1 MISPYYRKIFE
12 EAISQGE
19 CKIKGFNADHVQRMR
34 QRLYRIRTKLKEEPT
49 DPLALLVDDLKFNI
63 DGKELIIVYS
73 NLEDIEAIKRS
84 LQ

>member
-19 CKIKGFNADHVQRMR
+19 CKIQSFNNGHAQRMR

-63 DGKELIIVYS
+63 DGKEIVIVYS